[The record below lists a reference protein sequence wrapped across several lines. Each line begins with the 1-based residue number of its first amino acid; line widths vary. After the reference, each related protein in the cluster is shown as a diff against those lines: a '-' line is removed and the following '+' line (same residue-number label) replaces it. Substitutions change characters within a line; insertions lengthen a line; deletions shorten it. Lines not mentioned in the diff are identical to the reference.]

1 MSRLFAR
8 LRESLF
14 AIPAVI
20 VVLCAGLA
28 LLALYLETMFGESL
42 EDWPLILGTT
52 VTGARTI
59 TNSVAGAMITVA
71 AIVFSMTALSTQMA
85 ASQYSPRALGG
96 FFDDPFQQSIIGLV
110 VGTFTYSLVVLASL
124 GNALID
130 GSAATPS
137 LSVTLAIVLAVLS
150 VLGIV
155 VYINHSLR
163 RMQIDSVVKR
173 ISASSI
179 KAIERHLDGEATASI
194 SEGSPAQGTPS
205 TVRSD
210 TGGWV
215 VAIDVDEA
223 LEALDAGATARVDVR
238 LGEAVSPGDRIL
250 TVWPAPGEDWG
261 GAPQLRRTVV
271 LSDERSLELDPTF
284 GIRQLVD
291 IALRALS
298 PGVNDPTT
306 AVDVIHHLKTPVRK
320 VLLSAAPRRVFT
332 GDDDRRV
339 FLANIPSR
347 SDYVHFAFSEIRL
360 AASRQPYVLAAL
372 LEVLADLEQD
382 LEEAGLDGRQQAV
395 REEIELTLEVA
406 ESSGL
411 PEPDLRRV
419 LDRTE
424 TGVAAGDQS
433 DG

>member
-424 TGVAAGDQS
+424 TGVAADDQS

>member
-1 MSRLFAR
+1 MRRLIAR

-20 VVLCAGLA
+20 VALCVGLA
-28 LLALYLETMFGESL
+28 LLALYLEAALGESL
-42 EDWPLILGTT
+42 EEWPLVLGTT

-59 TNSVAGAMITVA
+59 ANSVAGAMITIA
-71 AIVFSMTALSTQMA
+71 AIVFSVTALSTQMA
-85 ASQYSPRALGG
+85 ANQYSPRALGE
-96 FFDDPFQQSIIGLV
+96 FFEDPFQQSIIGLV

-124 GNALID
+124 GNAIID

-155 VYINHSLR
+155 AYINHSLR
-163 RMQIDSVVKR
+163 RMQIDSVVRR
-173 ISASSI
+173 ISSSAI
-179 KAIERHLDGEATASI
+179 RAIERHLDGDTEATVIEGPPAHGVPGAI
-194 SEGSPAQGTPS
+194 RSES
-205 TVRSD
+205 
-210 TGGWV
+210 GGWV
-215 VAIDVDEA
+215 VEIDATGA
-223 LEALDAGATARVDVR
+223 LQSLEAGATVRVDVR
-238 LGEAVSPGDRIL
+238 LGEAVSTGDRIF
-250 TVWPAPGEDWG
+250 TIWPDPGDAWENE
-261 GAPQLRRTVV
+261 AQLLRSVV

-320 VLLSAAPRRVFT
+320 VLLSAAPKRVFT
-332 GDDDRRV
+332 DGEARRV

-372 LEVLADLEQD
+372 LEVLGDLANDLEAAD
-382 LEEAGLDGRQQAV
+382 LDGRELAV
-395 REEIELTLEVA
+395 NEEIELTLEVA

-419 LDRTE
+419 LERSHP
-424 TGVAAGDQS
+424 GASSPDQS
-433 DG
+433 NG